1 MWSINQMG
9 SRAIVVLGLLAATV
23 SALPGACRS
32 FSVLT
37 SLITTPVPSVTSEP
51 TATQPSAARWIEVV
65 LDEQRV
71 LLHAGNETVGEYR
84 VSTGVGLS
92 PETTTYPGEYQVQS
106 MWRGPEET
114 APGVF
119 VKDIIVFDWEHG
131 NGFHSLP
138 MDKDGNILDPTLGK
152 PATAGCI
159 RLANSDEL
167 YRFAELGMT
176 VIIH

>member
-1 MWSINQMG
+1 M
-9 SRAIVVLGLLAATV
+9 
-23 SALPGACRS
+23 
-32 FSVLT
+32 
-37 SLITTPVPSVTSEP
+37 TPESVTGEL
-51 TATQPSAARWIEVV
+51 TRHQRLAGQWIEV
-65 LDEQRV
+65 LLNEQEV
-71 LLHAGNETVGEYR
+71 LLHDGEELVGEYL
-84 VSTGVGLS
+84 VSTGLGTN
-92 PETTTYPGEYQVQS
+92 PETTTYPGEYRVQS
-106 MWRGPEET
+106 MWRGPDET

-119 VKDIIVFDWEHG
+119 VFDWGHG

-167 YRFAELGMT
+167 YQFAEAGVK

>member
-1 MWSINQMG
+1 MWNINQMG
-9 SRAIVVLGLLAATV
+9 SRVIVVLASLAV
-23 SALPGACRS
+23 SISVLPGACRS
-32 FSVLT
+32 ASVLT
-37 SLITTPVPSVTSEP
+37 SLITTPVPSATSEP
-51 TATQPSAARWIEVV
+51 TATQPPAARWIEVV
-65 LDEQRV
+65 LDEQKV
-71 LLHAGNETVGEYR
+71 LLHAGNETVGQYL

-92 PETTTYPGEYQVQS
+92 PETTTYPGEYRVQS

-114 APGVF
+114 VPGVF

-152 PATAGCI
+152 PASAGCI

-167 YRFAELGMT
+167 YRFAEIGMT